1 MVIQV
6 PTDAG
11 DAMLSNWA
19 GGSVDDIDH
28 GEELL
33 KSWSEQPSSQPAVQ
47 PRKDKYF
54 KEAGPVALG
63 ETLLNTA
70 TGGIASL
77 GGGLTYLGTLAATGN
92 LDAAKAVQ
100 EDTQKAFTYEPR
112 TAGGQELTAL
122 RDKAIGV
129 VSNAWSKFA
138 DRVGEGYSPEELE
151 KIKALDPMGVANG
164 RYGPH
169 PLLGAATKVLPA
181 AVMADRGISKML
193 EPRPE
198 GVHTEPPKQEAPQGP
213 KPPNEPTVE
222 GVPVSEHPAIK
233 TAEANAARAKEPFNP
248 KALERHLQA
257 NSLPVPVKLTAGQA
271 TQDVSLLS
279 EEMNMRGKQ
288 PALAQRFNEQNGQLI
303 QNINAIRDQAAPDV
317 TAVDHVQNGQTLIDL
332 YKAKDE
338 ALNSTIRA
346 KYQALEQANGG
357 NFPVNG
363 QAFVQAADAALKAKM
378 KGRYVPAA
386 VAGDLED
393 IRNGQ
398 PMTFETFENLRT
410 NLAAEIRKAQ
420 RSGDGNAAMAASIVR
435 DKLESLPMTGEASNI
450 KPLADAARVAAKER
464 FDMLR
469 ADPAYDA
476 AINDSV
482 AADDFIQK
490 FVVNG
495 KKANVDIMRQH
506 LADEPLAAQTMS
518 AGAINYLKNKAGI
531 LGEENGNFSQA
542 GYNKAL
548 ASILPKRESLFD
560 QVTAEQL
567 QNLGDVARYTQ
578 AQPRGSYVNTSNT
591 LTAAAS
597 DMAANTAEGMANVAA
612 KGIPVGTVTRKLF
625 ASRAAAKQAQRS
637 LEEGAGIGGNVPLSE
652 LMKKK

>member
-1 MVIQV
+1 MDFD
-6 PTDAG
+6 PDAYLSETPKAPAFDP
-11 DAMLSNWA
+11 DAYLS
-19 GGSVDDIDH
+19 G
-28 GEELL
+28 
-33 KSWSEQPSSQPAVQ
+33 PAVKTE
-47 PRKDKYF
+47 PPK
-54 KEAGPVALG
+54 KEGFYSRQLTGGAKGIVGLG
-63 ETLLNTA
+63 ETALNTA
-70 TGGIASL
+70 TGGVGAL
-77 GGGLTYLGTLAATGN
+77 GGGLTYLGTLAATG
-92 LDAAKAVQ
+92 DPEAAKAVQ
-100 EDTQKAFTYEPR
+100 EETQRTLTYEPR
-112 TAGGQELTAL
+112 TKAGQVITGGRDYLTGRVGSAWNSL
-122 RDKAIGV
+122 ADRIGEGPTPEQMAQLKIADPLGVAIG
-129 VSNAWSKFA
+129 K
-138 DRVGEGYSPEELE
+138 
-151 KIKALDPMGVANG
+151 
-164 RYGPH
+164 YGPH
-169 PLLGAATKVLPA
+169 PLMGAAVKALPA
-181 AVMADRGISKML
+181 AVVSARGISKMF
-193 EPRPE
+193 EGAKPE
-198 GVHTEPPKQEAPQGP
+198 GVATEPKEAPTP
-213 KPPNEPTVE
+213 KAEGGPTVE
-222 GVPVSEHPAIK
+222 GVPISEHPVMK
-233 TAEANAARAKEPFNP
+233 QAEQAASQAKEPFNP
-248 KALERHLQA
+248 KALERHLQSQ
-257 NSLPVPVKLTAGQA
+257 SLPVPVRLTAGQA

-279 EEMNMRGKQ
+279 DEMNMRGKQ

-338 ALNSTIRA
+338 ALNADIRG

-357 NFPVNG
+357 QFPVDG
-363 QAFVQAADAALKAKM
+363 QAFVQAADAALKQKM
-378 KGRYVPAA
+378 KGRYVPPA

-398 PMTFETFENLRT
+398 PMTFENFENLRT
-410 NLAAEIRKAQ
+410 NLASEIRKAE

-435 DKLESLPMTGEASNI
+435 EQLEKLPMTGETANI
-450 KPLADAARVAAKER
+450 KPLADAARSAAKQR

-469 ADPAYDA
+469 ADPAFEA
-476 AINDSV
+476 AVNDKV

-506 LADEPLAAQTMS
+506 LDDPIAQQTMS

-548 ASILPKRESLFD
+548 ASILPKKDSLFD
-560 QVTAEQL
+560 PTTAEHL

-597 DMAANTAEGMANVAA
+597 NMAANTAEGVANAAA
-612 KGIPVGTVTRKLF
+612 KGIPVGTVARKLF
-625 ASRAAAKQAQRS
+625 ASRAAAKQAQKS
-637 LEEGAGIGGNVPLSE
+637 LEEGAGIGGDVKLSE